1 LKDTAMLAM
10 LQRKPKAP
18 AMDLGAL
25 TNADDRRIL
34 GLLAAQGDPL
44 GPARHTRFYFHP
56 SKTEDADPVHAFN
69 ALVEEAMEIGFR
81 VGEQRP
87 DMVILEIDQSMDVE
101 VVNAARRLM
110 EHWAQVHG
118 LEFDGWECQVVR
130 SAKTAAR

>member
-1 LKDTAMLAM
+1 MLAM
-10 LQRKPKAP
+10 LQRKPKAQ

-44 GPARHTRFYFHP
+44 RAARHTRFYFHP
-56 SKTEDADPVHAFN
+56 GHGEGADTVEAFN
-69 ALVEEAMEIGFR
+69 TLVEEAMEIGFR

-87 DMVILEIDQSMDVE
+87 DLLVLEVDQSMDVE
-101 VVNAARRLM
+101 VVNAARKLM
-110 EHWAQVHG
+110 EHWAQVHA

>member
-1 LKDTAMLAM
+1 MLAL

-34 GLLAAQGDPL
+34 GLLAAQGDALRTP
-44 GPARHTRFYFHP
+44 RHTRFYFHP
-56 SKTEDADPVHAFN
+56 GKVNDAEATEGFN
-69 ALVEEAMEIGFR
+69 ALVEEAMEMGFR

-87 DMVILEIDQSMDVE
+87 DAVVLEIDQSMDVE
-101 VVNAARRLM
+101 VVNAARKLM
-110 EHWAQVHG
+110 EHWADVHG

>member
-1 LKDTAMLAM
+1 MLAL
-10 LQRKPKAP
+10 LQRKSKPQ
-18 AMDLGAL
+18 AMDLTVL

-44 GPARHTRFYFHP
+44 RPARHTRFYFHP
-56 SKTEDADPVHAFN
+56 QAGDESDLTDRFT
-69 ALVEEAMEIGFR
+69 ALAEEGMEIGFR

-87 DMVILEIDQSMDVE
+87 DLLVLEIEQSMDVD

-110 EHWAQVHG
+110 EHWAQIHS

-130 SAKTAAR
+130 PAQVATR

>member
-1 LKDTAMLAM
+1 MLAL
-10 LQRKPKAP
+10 LQRKSKSE
-18 AMDLGAL
+18 AMDLTAL

-44 GPARHTRFYFHP
+44 RPARHTRFYFHP
-56 SKTEDADPVHAFN
+56 RAGDDSDMTDRFT
-69 ALVEEAMEIGFR
+69 ALAEEGMEIGFR

-87 DMVILEIDQSMDVE
+87 DLLVLEIDQSMDVE

-110 EHWAQVHG
+110 EHLADVHG

-130 SAKTAAR
+130 STKTAAR

>member
-1 LKDTAMLAM
+1 MLAM
-10 LQRKPKAP
+10 LQRKPKAQ

-25 TNADDRRIL
+25 TNPDDRRIL

-44 GPARHTRFYFHP
+44 RPARHTRFYFHP
-56 SKTEDADPVHAFN
+56 GKAEDADPAESFN

-87 DMVILEIDQSMDVE
+87 DAVVLEIDQSMDVE